1 MKANIFFKAI
11 INFLKKKFAKKIFK
25 KIIIDPN
32 LNEILGKMW
41 IVLGIAYQQSSRT
54 TWCAFDFNRLFL
66 YYTNQSTIEII

>member
-32 LNEILGKMW
+32 LNEILGKM
-41 IVLGIAYQQSSRT
+41 
-54 TWCAFDFNRLFL
+54 
-66 YYTNQSTIEII
+66 